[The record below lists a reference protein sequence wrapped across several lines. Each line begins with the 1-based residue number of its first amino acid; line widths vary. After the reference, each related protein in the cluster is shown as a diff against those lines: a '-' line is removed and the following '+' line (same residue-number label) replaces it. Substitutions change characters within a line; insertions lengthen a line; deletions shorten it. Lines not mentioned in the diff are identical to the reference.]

1 MLCLGIESTAHTFAC
16 SVIKHSESKFYP
28 NILSD
33 VRNTFKAPEGS
44 GIHPREAA
52 RHHASVAIDVLKKS
66 LELSKINYKDIDLV
80 AYSAGPGLG
89 PCLRIGAVIA
99 RSISSFYD
107 IKLIPIN
114 HALGHIELGMSLT
127 NSKDSLVLLV
137 SGGHTVILVFT
148 NNRWRVIGET
158 LDITLGQLLDQFGRY
173 LGLASPCGAE
183 IERLA
188 HKSPKNYVVLP
199 YSIKGNDVTFSGI
212 LSAAK
217 RLISTS
223 KFTVEDICY
232 SIQETAFAMI
242 TEAVER
248 ALSATEKKELL
259 LVGGVSANK
268 QLSNMLNLACQRHRV
283 KFNSCPVSFAG
294 DNGAQIAWTGILSYL
309 KSKNSIN
316 ISDSFINQS
325 WRVDSVDV
333 TWRRN

>member
-1 MLCLGIESTAHTFAC
+1 MFCLGIESTAHTFAC
-16 SVIKHSESKFYP
+16 SVIKFSAYEKFP

-33 VRNTFKAPEGS
+33 VRDSFKAPDGS

-52 RHHASVAIDVLKKS
+52 RHHASVAIEVLKQS
-66 LELSKINYKDIDLV
+66 LASSKIKYKDLDIV

-127 NSKDSLVLLV
+127 GGQDSLVLLV
-137 SGGHTVILVFT
+137 SGGHTMILVF
-148 NNRWRVIGET
+148 NSKRWRVIGET

-173 LGLASPCGAE
+173 LGLASPCGSE
-183 IERLA
+183 IESLA
-188 HKSPKNYVVLP
+188 TKSSNNYISLP
-199 YSIKGNDVTFSGI
+199 YSIKGNDVTFSGL

-217 RLISTS
+217 RLISTNKYS
-223 KFTVEDICY
+223 NEDICY

-259 LVGGVSANK
+259 VVGGVSANK
-268 QLSNMLNLACQRHRV
+268 KLSDMLKLACFRHKV

-294 DNGAQIAWTGILSYL
+294 DNGVQIAWTGILSYL
-309 KSKNSIN
+309 KSKDFVD
-316 ISDSFINQS
+316 ISKSFVNQS

-333 TWRRN
+333 LWRN

>member
-1 MLCLGIESTAHTFAC
+1 MFCLGIESTAHTFAC
-16 SVIKHSESKFYP
+16 SVIKFSAYEKFP

-33 VRNTFKAPEGS
+33 VRDTFKAPDGS

-52 RHHASVAIDVLKKS
+52 RHHASVAIEVLKQS
-66 LELSKINYKDIDLV
+66 LASSKIKYKDLDIV

-127 NSKDSLVLLV
+127 GGQDSLVLLV
-137 SGGHTVILVFT
+137 SGGHTMILVF
-148 NNRWRVIGET
+148 NSKRWRVIGET

-173 LGLASPCGAE
+173 LGLASPCGSE
-183 IERLA
+183 IESLA
-188 HKSPKNYVVLP
+188 SKSSNNYISLP
-199 YSIKGNDVTFSGI
+199 YSIKGNDVTFSGL

-217 RLISTS
+217 RLISTNKYS
-223 KFTVEDICY
+223 NEDICY

-259 LVGGVSANK
+259 VVGGVSANK
-268 QLSNMLNLACQRHRV
+268 KLTDMLKLACFRHKV
-283 KFNSCPVSFAG
+283 KFNLCPVSFAG
-294 DNGAQIAWTGILSYL
+294 DNGVQIAWTGILSYL
-309 KSKNSIN
+309 KSKNFVD
-316 ISDSFINQS
+316 ISKSFVNQS

-333 TWRRN
+333 LWRY

>member
-16 SVIKHSESKFYP
+16 SVIRYSDSKKYP
-28 NILSD
+28 NFLSD
-33 VRNTFKAPEGS
+33 VRDTFKAPEGS

-52 RHHASVAIDVLKKS
+52 RHHASVAIDVLKKC
-66 LELSKINYKDIDLV
+66 LELSKIKYKDLDLV

-99 RSISSFYD
+99 RSISSFYN

-127 NSKDSLVLLV
+127 DSKDTLVLLV
-137 SGGHTVILVFT
+137 SGGHTMILVF
-148 NNRWRVIGET
+148 NNKRWRVIGET
-158 LDITLGQLLDQFGRY
+158 LDITLGQLLDQFGRH
-173 LGLASPCGAE
+173 LGLASPCGSE

-188 HKSPKNYVVLP
+188 HKSCKNYISLP

-217 RLISTS
+217 RLNSTS
-223 KFTVEDICY
+223 KYTNEDMCY
-232 SIQETAFAMI
+232 SIQQTAFAMI

-268 QLSNMLNLACQRHRV
+268 ELSSMLNLACQRHTV
-283 KFNSCPVSFAG
+283 KFNSCPITFAG
-294 DNGAQIAWTGILSYL
+294 DNGTQIAWTGILSYL
-309 KSKNSIN
+309 KSKNVID
-316 ISDSFINQS
+316 ISNSFVNQS

-333 TWRRN
+333 LWRI

>member
-1 MLCLGIESTAHTFAC
+1 MFCLGIESTAHTFAC
-16 SVIKHSESKFYP
+16 SVIKFSAFEKFP

-33 VRNTFKAPEGS
+33 VRDTFKAPDGS

-52 RHHASVAIDVLKKS
+52 RHHASVAIEVLKQS
-66 LELSKINYKDIDLV
+66 LASSKIKYKDLDIV

-107 IKLIPIN
+107 LKLIPIN

-127 NSKDSLVLLV
+127 DGQDSLVLLV
-137 SGGHTVILVFT
+137 SGGHTMILVF
-148 NNRWRVIGET
+148 NNKRWRVIGET

-173 LGLASPCGAE
+173 LGLASPCGSE
-183 IERLA
+183 IESLA
-188 HKSPKNYVVLP
+188 SKSSNNYISLP
-199 YSIKGNDVTFSGI
+199 YSIKGNDVTYSGI

-217 RLISTS
+217 RLISTNKYS
-223 KFTVEDICY
+223 SEDMCY
-232 SIQETAFAMI
+232 SIQETAFATI

-259 LVGGVSANK
+259 VVGGVSANK
-268 QLSNMLNLACQRHRV
+268 KLSSMLKLACLRHKV

-294 DNGAQIAWTGILSYL
+294 DNGVQIAWTGILSYL
-309 KSKNSIN
+309 KSKNFVD
-316 ISDSFINQS
+316 ISKSFVNQS

-333 TWRRN
+333 LWRN

>member
-1 MLCLGIESTAHTFAC
+1 MFCLGIESTAHTFAC
-16 SVIKHSESKFYP
+16 SVIKFSAYEKFP

-33 VRNTFKAPEGS
+33 VRDTFKAPDGS

-52 RHHASVAIDVLKKS
+52 RHHASVAIEVLKQS
-66 LELSKINYKDIDLV
+66 LASSKIKYKDLDIV

-127 NSKDSLVLLV
+127 DGQDSLVLLV
-137 SGGHTVILVFT
+137 SGGHTMILVF
-148 NNRWRVIGET
+148 NSKRWRVIGET

-173 LGLASPCGAE
+173 LGLASPCGSE
-183 IERLA
+183 IESLA
-188 HKSPKNYVVLP
+188 SKSSNNYISLP
-199 YSIKGNDVTFSGI
+199 YSIKGNDVTFSGL

-217 RLISTS
+217 RLISTNKYS
-223 KFTVEDICY
+223 NEDICY

-259 LVGGVSANK
+259 VVGGVSANK
-268 QLSNMLNLACQRHRV
+268 KLSYMLKLACFRHKV
-283 KFNSCPVSFAG
+283 KFNLCPVSFAG
-294 DNGAQIAWTGILSYL
+294 DNGVQIAWTGILSYL
-309 KSKNSIN
+309 KSKNFVD
-316 ISDSFINQS
+316 ISKSFVNQS

-333 TWRRN
+333 LWRY

>member
-1 MLCLGIESTAHTFAC
+1 MFCLGIESTAHTFAC
-16 SVIKHSESKFYP
+16 SVIKFSLYEKFP

-33 VRNTFKAPEGS
+33 VRDTFKAPDGS

-52 RHHASVAIDVLKKS
+52 RHHASVAIEVLKQS
-66 LELSKINYKDIDLV
+66 LASSKIKYKDLDIV

-127 NSKDSLVLLV
+127 GGQDSLVLLV
-137 SGGHTVILVFT
+137 SGGHTMILVF
-148 NNRWRVIGET
+148 NSKRWRVIGET

-173 LGLASPCGAE
+173 LGLASPCGSE
-183 IERLA
+183 IESLA
-188 HKSPKNYVVLP
+188 SKSSNNYISLP
-199 YSIKGNDVTFSGI
+199 YSIKGNDVTFSGL
-212 LSAAK
+212 LSATK
-217 RLISTS
+217 RLISTNKYS
-223 KFTVEDICY
+223 NEDICY

-259 LVGGVSANK
+259 VVGGVSANK
-268 QLSNMLNLACQRHRV
+268 KLSDMLKLACFRHKV

-294 DNGAQIAWTGILSYL
+294 DNGVQIAWTGILSYL
-309 KSKNSIN
+309 KSKNFVD
-316 ISDSFINQS
+316 ISKSFVNQS

-333 TWRRN
+333 LWRN

>member
-1 MLCLGIESTAHTFAC
+1 MFCLGIESTAHTFAC
-16 SVIKHSESKFYP
+16 SVIKFCAYEKFP

-33 VRNTFKAPEGS
+33 VRDTFKAPEGS

-52 RHHASVAIDVLKKS
+52 RHHASVAIEVLKQS
-66 LELSKINYKDIDLV
+66 LASSKIKYKDLDIV

-127 NSKDSLVLLV
+127 NGQDSLVLLV
-137 SGGHTVILVFT
+137 SGGHTMILVF
-148 NNRWRVIGET
+148 NNKRWRVIGET

-173 LGLASPCGAE
+173 LGLASPCGSE
-183 IERLA
+183 IEILGT
-188 HKSPKNYVVLP
+188 KSSNNYISLP

-217 RLISTS
+217 RLISTNKYS
-223 KFTVEDICY
+223 NEDMCY

-259 LVGGVSANK
+259 VVGGVSANK
-268 QLSNMLNLACQRHRV
+268 KLSSMLKLACLRHKV
-283 KFNSCPVSFAG
+283 KFNSCPVTFAG
-294 DNGAQIAWTGILSYL
+294 DNGVQIAWTGILSYL
-309 KSKNSIN
+309 KSKNFVD
-316 ISDSFINQS
+316 ISKSFINQS

-333 TWRRN
+333 LWRN

>member
-1 MLCLGIESTAHTFAC
+1 MFCLGIESTAHTFAC
-16 SVIKHSESKFYP
+16 SVIKFCAYEKFP

-33 VRNTFKAPEGS
+33 VRDTFKAPEGS

-52 RHHASVAIDVLKKS
+52 RHHASVAIEVLKQS
-66 LELSKINYKDIDLV
+66 LASSKIKYKDLDIV

-127 NSKDSLVLLV
+127 NGQDSLVLLV
-137 SGGHTVILVFT
+137 SGGHTMILVF
-148 NNRWRVIGET
+148 NNKRWRVIGET

-173 LGLASPCGAE
+173 LGLASPCGSE
-183 IERLA
+183 IESLGT
-188 HKSPKNYVVLP
+188 KSSNNYISLP

-217 RLISTS
+217 RLISTNKYS
-223 KFTVEDICY
+223 NEDMCY

-259 LVGGVSANK
+259 VVGGVSANK
-268 QLSNMLNLACQRHRV
+268 KLSSMLKLACLRHKV
-283 KFNSCPVSFAG
+283 KFNSCPVTFAG
-294 DNGAQIAWTGILSYL
+294 DNGVQIAWTGILSYL
-309 KSKNSIN
+309 KSKNFVD
-316 ISDSFINQS
+316 ISNSFVNQS

-333 TWRRN
+333 LWRN

>member
-1 MLCLGIESTAHTFAC
+1 MFCLGIESTAHTFAC
-16 SVIKHSESKFYP
+16 SVIKFSAYEKFP

-33 VRNTFKAPEGS
+33 VRDTFKAPDGS

-52 RHHASVAIDVLKKS
+52 RHHASVAIEVLKQS
-66 LELSKINYKDIDLV
+66 LASSKIKYKDLDIV

-127 NSKDSLVLLV
+127 GGQDSLVLLV
-137 SGGHTVILVFT
+137 SGGHTMILVF
-148 NNRWRVIGET
+148 NSKRWRVIGET

-173 LGLASPCGAE
+173 LGLASPCGSE
-183 IERLA
+183 IESLA
-188 HKSPKNYVVLP
+188 SKSSNNYISLP
-199 YSIKGNDVTFSGI
+199 YSIKGNDVTFSGL

-217 RLISTS
+217 RLISTNKYS
-223 KFTVEDICY
+223 DEDICY

-259 LVGGVSANK
+259 VVGGVSANK
-268 QLSNMLNLACQRHRV
+268 KLSDMLKLACFRHKV

-294 DNGAQIAWTGILSYL
+294 DNGVQIAWTGILSYL
-309 KSKNSIN
+309 KSKNFVD
-316 ISDSFINQS
+316 ISKSFVNQS

-333 TWRRN
+333 LWRN

>member
-16 SVIKHSESKFYP
+16 SVIKHSDSKFYP

-33 VRNTFKAPEGS
+33 VRDTFKAPEGS

-52 RHHASVAIDVLKKS
+52 RHHA
-66 LELSKINYKDIDLV
+66 LV
-80 AYSAGPGLG
+80 
-89 PCLRIGAVIA
+89 
-99 RSISSFYD
+99 
-107 IKLIPIN
+107 
-114 HALGHIELGMSLT
+114 HIELGMSLT

-137 SGGHTVILVFT
+137 SGGHTMILIFN

-158 LDITLGQLLDQFGRY
+158 LDITLGQLLDQFGRH
-173 LGLASPCGAE
+173 LGLASPCGSE

-188 HKSPKNYVVLP
+188 HESSKNYISLP

-223 KFTVEDICY
+223 IFTVEDICY

-268 QLSNMLNLACQRHRV
+268 QLSHMLNLACQRHKV

-316 ISDSFINQS
+316 ISDSFVDQS
-325 WRVDSVDV
+325 WRLDSVNV
-333 TWRRN
+333 TWR

>member
-1 MLCLGIESTAHTFAC
+1 MFCLGIESTAHTFAC
-16 SVIKHSESKFYP
+16 SVIKFCAYEKFP

-33 VRNTFKAPEGS
+33 VRDTFKAPEGS

-52 RHHASVAIDVLKKS
+52 RHHASVAIEVLKQS
-66 LELSKINYKDIDLV
+66 LASSKIKYKDLDIV

-127 NSKDSLVLLV
+127 NGQDSLVLLV
-137 SGGHTVILVFT
+137 SGGHTMILLF
-148 NNRWRVIGET
+148 NNKRWRVIGET

-173 LGLASPCGAE
+173 LGLASPCGSE
-183 IERLA
+183 IEILGT
-188 HKSPKNYVVLP
+188 KSSNNYISLP

-217 RLISTS
+217 RLISTNKYS
-223 KFTVEDICY
+223 NEDMCY

-259 LVGGVSANK
+259 VVGGVSANK
-268 QLSNMLNLACQRHRV
+268 KLSSMLKLACLRHKV
-283 KFNSCPVSFAG
+283 KFNSCPVTFAG
-294 DNGAQIAWTGILSYL
+294 DNGVQIAWTGILSYL
-309 KSKNSIN
+309 KSKNFVD
-316 ISDSFINQS
+316 ISKSFINQS

-333 TWRRN
+333 LWRN

>member
-1 MLCLGIESTAHTFAC
+1 MFCLGIESTAHTFAC
-16 SVIKHSESKFYP
+16 SVIKFSPYEKFP

-33 VRNTFKAPEGS
+33 VRDTFKAPDGS

-52 RHHASVAIDVLKKS
+52 RHHASVAIEVLKQS
-66 LELSKINYKDIDLV
+66 LASSKIKYKDLDIV

-127 NSKDSLVLLV
+127 DGQDSLVLLV
-137 SGGHTVILVFT
+137 SGGHTMILVF
-148 NNRWRVIGET
+148 NSKRWRVIGET

-173 LGLASPCGAE
+173 LGLASPCGSE
-183 IERLA
+183 IESLA
-188 HKSPKNYVVLP
+188 TKSSNNYISLP
-199 YSIKGNDVTFSGI
+199 YSIKGNDVTFSGL

-217 RLISTS
+217 RLISTNKYS
-223 KFTVEDICY
+223 NEDICY

-259 LVGGVSANK
+259 VVGGVSANK
-268 QLSNMLNLACQRHRV
+268 KLSDMLKLACFRHKV

-294 DNGAQIAWTGILSYL
+294 DNGVQIAWTGILSYL
-309 KSKNSIN
+309 KSKNFVD
-316 ISDSFINQS
+316 ISKSFVNQS

-333 TWRRN
+333 LWRN

>member
-1 MLCLGIESTAHTFAC
+1 MFCLGIESTAHTFAC
-16 SVIKHSESKFYP
+16 SVIKFCAYEKFP

-33 VRNTFKAPEGS
+33 VRDTFKAPEGS

-52 RHHASVAIDVLKKS
+52 RHHASVAIEVLKQS
-66 LELSKINYKDIDLV
+66 LASSKIKYKDLDIV

-127 NSKDSLVLLV
+127 NGQDSLVLLV
-137 SGGHTVILVFT
+137 SGGHTMILVF
-148 NNRWRVIGET
+148 NNKRWRVIGET

-173 LGLASPCGAE
+173 LGLASPCGSE
-183 IERLA
+183 IESLGT
-188 HKSPKNYVVLP
+188 KSSNNYISLP

-217 RLISTS
+217 RLISTNKYS
-223 KFTVEDICY
+223 NEDMCY

-259 LVGGVSANK
+259 VVGGVSANK
-268 QLSNMLNLACQRHRV
+268 KLSSMLKLACLRHKV
-283 KFNSCPVSFAG
+283 KFNSCPVTFAG
-294 DNGAQIAWTGILSYL
+294 DNGVQIAWTGILSYL
-309 KSKNSIN
+309 KSKNFVD
-316 ISDSFINQS
+316 ISKSFINQS

-333 TWRRN
+333 LWRN

>member
-1 MLCLGIESTAHTFAC
+1 MFCLGIESTAHTFAC
-16 SVIKHSESKFYP
+16 SVIKFCAYEKFP

-33 VRNTFKAPEGS
+33 VRDTFKAPEGS

-52 RHHASVAIDVLKKS
+52 RHHASVAIEVLKQS
-66 LELSKINYKDIDLV
+66 LASSKIKYKDLDIV

-127 NSKDSLVLLV
+127 NGQDSLVLLV
-137 SGGHTVILVFT
+137 SGGHTMILVF
-148 NNRWRVIGET
+148 NSKRWRVIGET

-173 LGLASPCGAE
+173 LGLASPCGSE
-183 IERLA
+183 IESLGT
-188 HKSPKNYVVLP
+188 KSSNNYISLP

-217 RLISTS
+217 RLISTNKYS
-223 KFTVEDICY
+223 NEDMCY

-259 LVGGVSANK
+259 VVGGVSANK
-268 QLSNMLNLACQRHRV
+268 KLSSMLKLACLRHKV
-283 KFNSCPVSFAG
+283 KFNSCPVTFAG
-294 DNGAQIAWTGILSYL
+294 DNGVQIAWTGILSYL
-309 KSKNSIN
+309 KSENFVDISNS
-316 ISDSFINQS
+316 FVNQS

-333 TWRRN
+333 LWRN

>member
-16 SVIKHSESKFYP
+16 SVIEQTDSKFYP

-33 VRNTFKAPEGS
+33 VRDTFKAPEGS

-66 LELSKINYKDIDLV
+66 LAMSKVDFKDLNLI

-107 IKLIPIN
+107 VKLIPIN

-137 SGGHTVILVFT
+137 SGGHTMILVF
-148 NNRWRVIGET
+148 NNSSWRVIGET
-158 LDITLGQLLDQFGRY
+158 LDITLGQLLDQFGRH

-188 HKSPKNYVVLP
+188 HKSSKNYVVLP
-199 YSIKGNDVTFSGI
+199 YTIKGNDVTFSGI

-217 RLISTS
+217 RLISTN
-223 KFTVEDICY
+223 KYAVEDICY
-232 SIQETAFAMI
+232 SIQQTAFAII

-268 QLSNMLNLACQRHRV
+268 ELSHMLNLACQRHKV
-283 KFNSCPVSFAG
+283 KFNSCPVTFAG

-316 ISDSFINQS
+316 ILDSFVNQS
-325 WRVDSVDV
+325 WRVDSVNV
-333 TWRRN
+333 TWRKN